1 MFQVQNK
8 LFVLIYFIRAELGE
22 VVTDIL
28 FYSHIVLFFRKKL
41 FFLLNPSFF
50 DFLVFYLFPVIFLE
64 YLTDSL
70 KSFYAVSPLVILE
83 IP

>member
-8 LFVLIYFIRAELGE
+8 LFVLIYFIRAELGD